1 MWSFGAHIGAVK
13 AVAVDEAGEILATGG
28 EDEYIKLFNLKTR
41 TERGELFQHKGSI
54 TALAFYKS
62 SHLLSASVD
71 GTVCIWRT
79 HDWLCLHVL
88 GGHKDAVTCLA
99 LHPSGRMALSGSK
112 DRTLRL
118 WNLVEGRCAYITK
131 PTFPKVAVIDRIEWS
146 PSGSFYAMVAA
157 GTLHLFD
164 ATQAGKPTP
173 ISTHVQPKRINGGK
187 FLSDSEFVFGGD
199 DMQLQVLSVSTGA
212 VLRRV
217 QADDA
222 KARIKDISVVF
233 RNATEQ
239 TNPLVVSVSS
249 SGSVNLWDLTKE
261 DGDKD
266 GSSSCL
272 LATAAVPGS
281 ASRLTCMAVSTMT
294 RVLDNDDVAAP
305 KQAPR
310 TAEAPADSAPV
321 EEEGKQ
327 EKEAKAK
334 KPAKSI
340 KASRKPEP
348 EAVVPSPKAKAK
360 KQKRKP

>member
-1 MWSFGAHIGAVK
+1 MATRSTRSSNVTCITAGCYEGGLYGWTASSDSEGTIGTPELMWSFGAHIGAVK

-187 FLSDSEFVFGGD
+187 
-199 DMQLQVLSVSTGA
+199 
-212 VLRRV
+212 
-217 QADDA
+217 
-222 KARIKDISVVF
+222 
-233 RNATEQ
+233 
-239 TNPLVVSVSS
+239 
-249 SGSVNLWDLTKE
+249 
-261 DGDKD
+261 
-266 GSSSCL
+266 
-272 LATAAVPGS
+272 
-281 ASRLTCMAVSTMT
+281 
-294 RVLDNDDVAAP
+294 
-305 KQAPR
+305 
-310 TAEAPADSAPV
+310 
-321 EEEGKQ
+321 
-327 EKEAKAK
+327 
-334 KPAKSI
+334 
-340 KASRKPEP
+340 
-348 EAVVPSPKAKAK
+348 
-360 KQKRKP
+360 